1 MRNKNTSAGEPLT
14 VSCKATGGKTSGKI
28 DEEEDNSLARA
39 ARITVSGSGNCEARK
54 NTGSG
59 MQARATT
66 QATIIIHEEKKR
78 GISVQN
84 MYVKTRGIVHRAM
97 ELLESW
103 KFQPASIRGS
113 KLPVDI
119 IALRDAMDMLVQVI
133 SSKHPILDA
142 KTLLRRYAGK
152 IHDLRQMGTA
162 KRFRKILMAH
172 SLPCGWKYY
181 DVLPG
186 GLIPA
191 WDLHK
196 LSTPSPE

>member
-1 MRNKNTSAGEPLT
+1 M
-14 VSCKATGGKTSGKI
+14 
-28 DEEEDNSLARA
+28 
-39 ARITVSGSGNCEARK
+39 
-54 NTGSG
+54 
-59 MQARATT
+59 
-66 QATIIIHEEKKR
+66 
-78 GISVQN
+78 QN
-84 MYVKTRGIVHRAM
+84 MYVKTRGIVQRAM

-103 KFQPASIRGS
+103 KYQPASIRGS

-119 IALRDAMDMLVQVI
+119 VALRDDMDMLVQVI

-142 KTLLRRYAGK
+142 KTLLRRYARK

>member
-1 MRNKNTSAGEPLT
+1 MSMNSNSTTRPRT
-14 VSCKATGGKTSGKI
+14 VSHKDTGGQASAEKKKEK
-28 DEEEDNSLARA
+28 DSLNRA
-39 ARITVSGSGNCEARK
+39 GRISVQESGNYRDQK
-54 NTGSG
+54 NAVAGNPV
-59 MQARATT
+59 RAQT
-66 QATIIIHEEKKR
+66 QATIIMHEKKK
-78 GISVQN
+78 GKISVKD
-84 MYVKTRGIVHRAM
+84 MYQKTRGIVQRAM

-119 IALRDAMDMLVQVI
+119 VALRDDMDMLVQVI

-142 KTLLRRYAGK
+142 KTLLRRYKKK
-152 IHDLRQMGTA
+152 IDALRLMGTSS
-162 KRFRKILMAH
+162 RFRKILMAH
-172 SLPCGWKYY
+172 SLPCGWKHY

-196 LSTPSPE
+196 SSQA